1 MRLGQ
6 AEEFVPGAEQIAE
19 QSEAEQQSLYDRTVA
34 NFMAK
39 LKAFYDNFGAMK
51 LQAGFVR
58 DHPELQGE
66 YSGLMERGGFIDAQI
81 KRAKSAIDAVKTG
94 WDWFLSTIGLGGVGD
109 LGVLPLMPIAIAA
122 AAGVVALIASW
133 LTDVYVFSRKV
144 EAIKALEAKG
154 AITGRQAAGA
164 ILEAGPTGILDVLQ
178 KNIIWVI
185 VGGALLFF
193 GPEIIKMIKARREW
207 QRKNASGRAPPRS
220 ARH

>member
-19 QSEAEQQSLYDRTVA
+19 QSDAEQQSLYDRTVA

-58 DHPELQGE
+58 DHPELQSE
-66 YSGLMERGGFIDAQI
+66 YSGLMERGGFIDTQI
-81 KRAKSAIDAVKTG
+81 QRAKSAIASVQSG
-94 WDWFLSTIGLGGVGD
+94 WDWFKTVIGLGD

-154 AITGRQAAGA
+154 AITGRQAAES
-164 ILEAGPTGILDVLQ
+164 ILEAGPTGLLDVLQ

-193 GPEIIKMIKARREW
+193 GPEIIKMIKARR
-207 QRKNASGRAPPRS
+207 
-220 ARH
+220 